1 MPKTC
6 KKCITEKPLSEFSKM
21 KASPDGHQTVCKAC
35 QKAYHAQPDQV
46 AKRRA
51 KQEAVRTDPE
61 LLARERKRSKKRYER
76 LYANP
81 EHREKKRVQKRQRYA
96 ADPEATKKSREAAQA
111 FRASP
116 EGQAWSAEYDQK
128 PHVRAIKKAS
138 NNAQWYKRYA
148 EEKGAEGSYG
158 ARDVIDVFEAQGG
171 RCYYC
176 GCELDETWQVDHYIP
191 ITRGGS
197 NWPSNIVATCS
208 PCNRTKYNKLPW
220 EFDPS
225 IPETRLEPRP

>member
-1 MPKTC
+1 MSKVC
-6 KKCITEKPLSEFSKM
+6 KKCITEKPLSEFSKK
-21 KASPDGHQTVCKAC
+21 KASPDGYQPSCKAC
-35 QKAYHAQPDQV
+35 TRTYNAQPEQI
-46 AKRRA
+46 AKRHA
-51 KQEAVRTDPE
+51 KWEAIKADPE
-61 LLARERKRSKKRYER
+61 LSARERERSREKQQR
-76 LYANP
+76 LYSSPEAVAKANARN
-81 EHREKKRVQKRQRYA
+81 RERYA
-96 ADPEATKKSREAAQA
+96 NDPEATQKSREAAQA
-111 FRASP
+111 YRASP
-116 EGQAWSAEYDQK
+116 EGQAWFAEYDQK